1 MYHRCR
7 SYRSISLP
15 FISLPVVPARRKEK
29 HMKKTDLGKIAL
41 ILGVI
46 AYIVSPVDFAPG
58 PLDDILITVLTMA
71 LPAVKHRIK
80 G

>member
-1 MYHRCR
+1 
-7 SYRSISLP
+7 
-15 FISLPVVPARRKEK
+15 
-29 HMKKTDLGKIAL
+29 MKKTDLGKIAL

-58 PLDDILITVLTMA
+58 PLDDILITLLTMA